1 MLKTQRQRLL
11 PLFMSQTLQEAYNK
25 AKIAGGAIA
34 KEIFDFPGG
43 TRFHFQDPAG
53 NNLAA
58 WSE

>member
-1 MLKTQRQRLL
+1 
-11 PLFMSQTLQEAYNK
+11 MSQTLQEAYNK

-43 TRFHFQDPAG
+43 KRFHFQGPAG